1 MPGCAW
7 ADEPQA
13 IQYSSLL
20 RTNFI
25 DCIDPTLDVQVND
38 WLRDVRRLS
47 CTEVSLMLVANKAD
61 RQVEWCVP
69 SEEAARFARD
79 HGLGYIETSASN
91 GSGVD
96 ECFEQVHDLP
106 QGGRFNTRCP

>member
-25 DCIDPTLDVQVND
+25 DCLDPTLDVQVND